1 MTNIINVANMACQH
15 TVNHGGGLLTKIQSI
30 KIAIYDKFKH
40 KVFSIINTRF
50 LYVFLL

>member
-1 MTNIINVANMACQH
+1 MINIINVANIACQH
-15 TVNHGGGLLTKIQSI
+15 AVNHGGGILNKLQSI
-30 KIAIYDKFKH
+30 KITIYDKFKH